1 MVNASFPKRHIL
13 STVTAF
19 SSPSLV
25 VGGMETVV
33 MVVIGV
39 LAAVFVGALAAL
51 VMLCWQKLFQRG
63 VCGLK
68 RAKCRSADMQPE
80 IHLIEPD
87 AELELSDVCLH
98 PDIKE
103 ILADEQWVD
112 DATGL
117 VPQTLAVL
125 RACHK
130 LTERLAAL
138 AMSPLTNH
146 KTGSQIMSVARRI
159 SPRVD
164 DVVRSMY
171 PPLDPRLLEARTAA
185 LALAVT
191 NLALVTR
198 QGCTL
203 GRQNSVRLD
212 WIDQALASMD
222 KHLKVLREAALSQ
235 ELGCRM
241 QQISGSSS
249 NTQG

>member
-1 MVNASFPKRHIL
+1 MFNSSIERGSASVRASAL
-13 STVTAF
+13 
-19 SSPSLV
+19 PSLLA
-25 VGGMETVV
+25 GGMETVV
-33 MVVIGV
+33 MVAIGV
-39 LAAVFVGALAAL
+39 LAAVFVGALIAL
-51 VMLCWQKLFQRG
+51 VMLCWQKLCLRG

-68 RAKCRSADMQPE
+68 RGKCGSIDVRPD

-87 AELELSDVCLH
+87 AELELGDVCLH

-117 VPQTLAVL
+117 VPHTLAVL

-130 LTERLAAL
+130 LTERLATL
-138 AMSPLTNH
+138 AMGPLTNH
-146 KTGSQIMSVARRI
+146 KIGSQIMDVARRI

-171 PPLDPRLLEARTAA
+171 PPLDPRLLEAHTAA

-191 NLALVTR
+191 NLSLVTR
-198 QGCTL
+198 HGCSP
-203 GRQNSVRLD
+203 GRQNTQRLD

-222 KHLKVLREAALSQ
+222 LHLKVLREAALSQ
-235 ELGCRM
+235 EMSCRI
-241 QQISGSSS
+241 QQTST
-249 NTQG
+249 NVNMNQG